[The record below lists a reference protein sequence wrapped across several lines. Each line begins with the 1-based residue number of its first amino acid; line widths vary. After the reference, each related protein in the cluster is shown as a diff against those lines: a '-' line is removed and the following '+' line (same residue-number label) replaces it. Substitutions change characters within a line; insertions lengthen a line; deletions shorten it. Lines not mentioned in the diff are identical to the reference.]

1 MASALG
7 ILWNI
12 LEQSKL
18 LFGLEVRHFFFCYCK
33 FVNEVFGMPLMI
45 IQKPNFVHSDIIVS
59 QPFTIIRTTEND
71 H

>member
-18 LFGLEVRHFFFCYCK
+18 LFGLEARQVFSVFAS
-33 FVNEVFGMPLMI
+33 VNEVIGLPPL
-45 IQKPNFVHSDIIVS
+45 NFVHSDIIVS
-59 QPFTIIRTTEND
+59 QPFTIIHTTEND